1 MAGNCDL
8 QAHSGSSVLPTIDG
22 YGRSLRCIL
31 TPVGDP
37 PNLFHE
43 PLDKCAT
50 SGRSNIW
57 SQVPEQHPR
66 RTNEHL

>member
-31 TPVGDP
+31 TPGDP
-37 PNLFHE
+37 PNPFPE
-43 PLDKCAT
+43 PLDKRAT
-50 SGRSNIW
+50 SGHSNIW
-57 SQVPEQHPR
+57 SQVSEQHPR